1 MQVPFLDLKTP
12 HRRLRGELAEA
23 MEAVME
29 QTAFAGGP
37 FAAEFEASFASFC
50 GARYGI
56 GVGSGTEALWL
67 ALLALDVGPGDEV
80 ITVAHTFIATAEAI
94 SFTGATPVFVDI
106 ESTTYTMDPERL
118 AAAITPRTRAI
129 IPVHIFGQ
137 CADMDPICAI
147 AEQHGIPVIEDAA
160 QAHGASY
167 GGRQA
172 GSLGEV
178 GCFSFYPGKN
188 LGAYGE
194 AGALVT
200 DNPQADAA
208 ARMLRDHGQPQKYRH
223 EKIGW
228 NARLDGLQAAALSVK
243 LPHLAAANQARR
255 QHAQQYSEGLGDIEG
270 VICPAVAKGREHVFH
285 LYVIRVADRD
295 GLQQHLQDH
304 GIACGIHYPTP
315 LHVQPAYTSLGYRVG
330 DFPVSEACCAS
341 FLSLPMFPE
350 LTSEQIDYVVQHV
363 TSFVSAQGK
372 APLPTH

>member
-147 AEQHGIPVIEDAA
+147 AEKHGIPVIEDAA

-172 GSLGEV
+172 GSLGEHRFTEV
-178 GCFSFYPGKN
+178 VYSARTSVYPGRV
-188 LGAYGE
+188 GSYTAP
-194 AGALVT
+194 AL
-200 DNPQADAA
+200 QAETRKVAVNA
-208 ARMLRDHGQPQKYRH
+208 SYMQVRLPPGT
-223 EKIGW
+223 KI
-228 NARLDGLQAAALSVK
+228 RLDLGM
-243 LPHLAAANQARR
+243 ARFVR
-255 QHAQQYSEGLGDIEG
+255 DPSYAFPWHD
-270 VICPAVAKGREHVFH
+270 
-285 LYVIRVADRD
+285 DRRSI
-295 GLQQHLQDH
+295 G
-304 GIACGIHYPTP
+304 
-315 LHVQPAYTSLGYRVG
+315 
-330 DFPVSEACCAS
+330 
-341 FLSLPMFPE
+341 
-350 LTSEQIDYVVQHV
+350 
-363 TSFVSAQGK
+363 
-372 APLPTH
+372 